1 MNQVVIKYQFLNK
14 SIWIYISPLNV
25 IHVIKASIK
34 NERQNISL
42 ISFPFEIVVV
52 LVTSKNVAD
61 LIKIEGARGVT
72 TLKNDFPDAQGQL
85 TL

>member
-1 MNQVVIKYQFLNK
+1 MNQVMKKCQFLNK

-25 IHVIKASIK
+25 IHVIQASIK

-61 LIKIEGARGVT
+61 LIKIEGARGVS